1 MGRGT
6 LALELIGKEK
16 SRRVTF
22 EKGKSSLLKKAK
34 EFSILCGVDTCV
46 LIYGTPAIS
55 DRLDVLEIW
64 PPNPD
69 EWKLGTELMKART
82 STCKD
87 LIARLSE
94 EEELI
99 SLKTLLGHRLES
111 AKKRFE
117 AMKSEKE
124 LAALLLQDQTNNIA
138 PNPLMVG

>member
-69 EWKLGTELMKART
+69 EVA
-82 STCKD
+82 
-87 LIARLSE
+87 
-94 EEELI
+94 
-99 SLKTLLGHRLES
+99 
-111 AKKRFE
+111 
-117 AMKSEKE
+117 
-124 LAALLLQDQTNNIA
+124 
-138 PNPLMVG
+138 